1 MQGMKMFLIE
11 GSATRVGRLA
21 DLKFSSSSS
30 THVRVVEGRT
40 STLKVMSGS
49 TSTAISSWSPQ
60 SWRQKPVVQDVVYP
74 TPSISSSSS
83 GNAEQ
88 DSQPDPVTYKR
99 KQQLE
104 DVVSKLEKLPPI
116 VSPTEVT
123 SHTSSHVK
131 EGLGRLTLSRT
142 GSRRPYTDRTP
153 QGKAWGCR
161 ARAGILAARR

>member
-1 MQGMKMFLIE
+1 MFLIE

-30 THVRVVEGRT
+30 THVRVVEGT
-40 STLKVMSGS
+40 VMSGS
-49 TSTAISSWSPQ
+49 TSTASSSWSPQ

-131 EGLGRLTLSRT
+131 EGLGRLTLART

>member
-1 MQGMKMFLIE
+1 M
-11 GSATRVGRLA
+11 
-21 DLKFSSSSS
+21 
-30 THVRVVEGRT
+30 RVVEGRT

-74 TPSISSSSS
+74 TPSISSSSTS
-83 GNAEQ
+83 NAEQ

-116 VSPTEVT
+116 VSPTEV
-123 SHTSSHVK
+123 
-131 EGLGRLTLSRT
+131 R
-142 GSRRPYTDRTP
+142 SRRRT
-153 QGKAWGCR
+153 
-161 ARAGILAARR
+161 